1 MTEKIEYIS
10 PERDEKF
17 IIADVST
24 ELDEHKNMI
33 QKRVAARHF
42 MDMEMFYVNDITHM
56 DVNSSQIFSPNTSLI
71 PFIDHDEAVR
81 AGMATNMQ
89 RQAVPL
95 MHNDAPLV
103 GTGLEYDIAAMTY
116 AVINAEEEGEVI
128 YVDGKRVKVKYKK

>member
-1 MTEKIEYIS
+1 LSEKIEYIS

-24 ELDEHKNMI
+24 QLDEHKNIM

-71 PFIDHDEAVR
+71 PFVDHDEAVR

-95 MHNDAPLV
+95 LNNDAPLV
-103 GTGLEYDIAAMTY
+103 GTGLETDIAARTY
-116 AVINAEEEGEVI
+116 AVVTASEDGEVI